1 MVDNP
6 AQVPQVDIAVT
17 EMAFVFGQNFRSDL
31 GADGIEAA
39 KKILDLTLAR
49 GLGTGGY
56 EWEEPFRSFV
66 LHRVEQIARQADASV
81 GAGMS
86 RGEALN
92 KAYQDVADRTTKI
105 LGRNKKLF
113 ESICRC

>member
-1 MVDNP
+1 MEDNP
-6 AQVPQVDIAVT
+6 IV

-39 KKILDLTLAR
+39 KKILDDTLTN

-56 EWEEPFRSFV
+56 EWKEPFRSFI

-81 GAGMS
+81 RAGMS

-92 KAYQDVADRTTKI
+92 KAYEDVADRTRKI
-105 LGRNKKLF
+105 LGRDNKVF
-113 ESICRC
+113 ESICRCP